1 MIINPGDIIMG
12 DHDGCLVVPQEC
24 EADLM
29 RGLERFLE
37 GNGMFGKVA
46 AKGLAKGIAMSEHPA
61 LEDMFRR
68 KYKAPN
74 SYWRDY
80 EAWCARRAASWRSAL
95 PRRDGCPTPRAAAA
109 LAHLARPGLGGRW
122 AQWKDSEWAEGLTP
136 QSDVGTA
143 AFYSGKNQA
152 KKAKR

>member
-74 SYWRDY
+74 SYW
-80 EAWCARRAASWRSAL
+80 
-95 PRRDGCPTPRAAAA
+95 PTDFSE
-109 LAHLARPGLGGRW
+109 GG
-122 AQWKDSEWAEGLTP
+122 KAEGALKDGYRLEGAVLIDTRVVEVARATNKEGEE
-136 QSDVGTA
+136 S
-143 AFYSGKNQA
+143 
-152 KKAKR
+152 